1 MAAAAA
7 AAVCV
12 QPVVSSE
19 PDLYV
24 RELGSDA
31 GFLLLASDGVWDV
44 LDTGS
49 AARLA
54 HALLL
59 ETKSANATAQYI
71 VRYAASERGML
82 GIEGNGKA
90 RMGESGSEQDPGRQA
105 GRRVRL

>member
-1 MAAAAA
+1 M
-7 AAVCV
+7 
-12 QPVVSSE
+12 SSE

-82 GIEGNGKA
+82 GVEGNGKA

-105 GRRVRL
+105 GRQTGAALIEVSSSPRRAHY